1 MEPPQLPAFSF
12 RHHGDLGDAQ
22 PGPPAK
28 EGDRSDDPPVPI
40 PATGQDFCEC
50 FQPWEPLCP
59 PISRGPGCGC
69 KRDPRNIPLFFQLN
83 KTSPSRQCHPSGA
96 TDRPPHAL
104 SCPPALPEVGVT
116 LRGGRG

>member
-22 PGPPAK
+22 PGPPAE

-59 PISRGPGCGC
+59 PHFRGTRLWVQEGP
-69 KRDPRNIPLFFQLN
+69 PQHPPLFSAQ
-83 KTSPSRQCHPSGA
+83 
-96 TDRPPHAL
+96 
-104 SCPPALPEVGVT
+104 
-116 LRGGRG
+116 